1 MGFDPTGAVGG
12 AIGNTLGDALHRS
25 VCRQPQA
32 PALYFQGRDWSY
44 EQLDAAANRVARG
57 LLDAGLAQGDRVAAY
72 GKNSDAYVLLWLGCI
87 RAGLIHVPVNYALV
101 RDELAYICNQSGAAA
116 LFCDDDLAANV
127 AALGDAVELRLRGS
141 LRADKPLDQAGS
153 LDILSLAL
161 SKTSD
166 AGDATPPPVE
176 IGDDDPVQILYTS
189 GTTSAPKG
197 AVHTHRSL
205 FAEYVGCLLHLDVA
219 EQDRCLAALPLYHSA
234 QMHCFLMPGLLR
246 GAFSYLIES
255 PQADRV
261 LEIIETEG
269 ITSFFAPPTVWIGLL
284 RHDDFDRRDL
294 TSLRKLYYGASIM
307 PEPIV
312 AELARRLPEGRL
324 FNCYGQSEIA
334 PLATVLAP
342 EEHVADRLSSCGR
355 PVTTVQTR
363 IVKPGTLEDCAPGEH
378 GEIVHRSPQLMVAY
392 WDKPEQTAEVFEGG
406 WFHSGDLGYRDDQGF
421 IYIVDRIKDVV
432 NTGGV
437 MVASREVEE
446 ALYTHP
452 AIAEVAVIGVPHDKW
467 VEAIV
472 AVVVLKPGVTASAG
486 DLIAHARER
495 LAAFKLPKTVHFVDE
510 LPKNTAGKLL
520 KRELRTRFCDEK

>member
-1 MGFDPTGAVGG
+1 MAIEPTEAVRT
-12 AIGNTLGDALHRS
+12 AIGNTLGEALHRS

-44 EQLDAAANRVARG
+44 RRLDAAANRVARG
-57 LLDAGLAQGDRVAAY
+57 LLDAGLVKGDRVAAY
-72 GKNSDAYVLLWLGCI
+72 GKNSDAYVLLWLGCL
-87 RAGLIHVPVNYALV
+87 RAGLIHVPINYALV
-101 RDELAYICNQSGAAA
+101 RDELAYICNQSGAVA
-116 LFCDDDLAANV
+116 LFCDDDLRAHV
-127 AALGDAVELRLRGS
+127 DALADGIELRVLGS
-141 LRADKPLDQAGS
+141 LRAADPQV
-153 LDILSLAL
+153 LDILTLAL
-161 SKTSD
+161 SPTSGASND
-166 AGDATPPPVE
+166 TPPPVA
-176 IGDDDPVQILYTS
+176 IADDDPAQILYTS

-205 FAEYVGCLLHLDVA
+205 LAEYVGCLLHLDTA
-219 EQDRCLAALPLYHSA
+219 EEDRSLAALPLYHSA
-234 QMHCFLMPGLLR
+234 QMHCFVMPGLLR
-246 GAFSYLIES
+246 GAFNYLIET

-261 LEIIETEG
+261 LEIIERER

-294 TSLRKLYYGASIM
+294 ASLHKLYYGASIM

-324 FNCYGQSEIA
+324 YNCYGQSEIA

-342 EEHVADRLSSCGR
+342 DEHVAGWLSSCGR
-355 PVTTVQTR
+355 PLTTVQTR
-363 IVKPGTLEDCAPGEH
+363 IVRPGTLEDCEPGEH
-378 GEIVHRSPQLMVAY
+378 GEIVHRSPQLMIGY
-392 WDKPEQTAEVFEGG
+392 WDKPEQTAEAFEGG
-406 WFHSGDLGYRDDQGF
+406 WFHSGDLAYRDDAGF

-452 AIAEVAVIGVPHDKW
+452 AIAEVAVIGVPHEKW
-467 VEAIV
+467 VEAV
-472 AVVVLKPGVTASAG
+472 AAVVVLKPGCEADAEQ
-486 DLIAHARER
+486 LIAHARNK
-495 LAAFKLPKTVHFVDE
+495 LAAFKLPKAVHFVDE

-520 KRELRTRFCDEK
+520 KRELRPLFSE

>member
-1 MGFDPTGAVGG
+1 MAIEPTEAVRT
-12 AIGNTLGDALHRS
+12 AIGNTLGEALHRS

-44 EQLDAAANRVARG
+44 QQLDAAANRVARG
-57 LLDAGLAQGDRVAAY
+57 LLDAGLVKGDRVAAY
-72 GKNSDAYVLLWLGCI
+72 GKNSDAYVLLWLGCL
-87 RAGLIHVPVNYALV
+87 RAGLIHVPINYALV
-101 RDELAYICNQSGAAA
+101 RDELAYICNQSGAVA
-116 LFCDDDLAANV
+116 LFCDDDLRAHV
-127 AALGDAVELRLRGS
+127 DALADGIELRVLGS
-141 LRADKPLDQAGS
+141 LRAADPQV
-153 LDILSLAL
+153 LDILTLAL
-161 SKTSD
+161 SPTSGASND
-166 AGDATPPPVE
+166 TPPPVA
-176 IGDDDPVQILYTS
+176 IADDDPAQILYTS

-205 FAEYVGCLLHLDVA
+205 LAEYVGCLLHLDTA
-219 EQDRCLAALPLYHSA
+219 EEDRSLAALPLYHSA
-234 QMHCFLMPGLLR
+234 QMHCFVMPGLLR
-246 GAFSYLIES
+246 GAFNYLIET

-261 LEIIETEG
+261 LEIIERER

-294 TSLRKLYYGASIM
+294 ASLHKLYYGASIM

-324 FNCYGQSEIA
+324 YNCYGQSEIA

-342 EEHVADRLSSCGR
+342 DEHVAGRLSSCGR
-355 PVTTVQTR
+355 PLTTVQTR
-363 IVKPGTLEDCAPGEH
+363 IVRPGTLEDCEPGEH
-378 GEIVHRSPQLMVAY
+378 GEIVHRSPQLMIGY
-392 WDKPEQTAEVFEGG
+392 WDKPEQTAEAFEGG
-406 WFHSGDLGYRDDQGF
+406 WFHSGDLAYRDDAGF

-452 AIAEVAVIGVPHDKW
+452 AIAEVAVIGVPHEKW
-467 VEAIV
+467 VEAV
-472 AVVVLKPGVTASAG
+472 AAVVVLKPGCEADAEQ
-486 DLIAHARER
+486 LIAHARNK
-495 LAAFKLPKTVHFVDE
+495 LAAFKLPKAVHFVDE

-520 KRELRTRFCDEK
+520 KRELRPLFSE

>member
-1 MGFDPTGAVGG
+1 MAIEPTEAVRT
-12 AIGNTLGDALHRS
+12 AIGNTLGEALHRS

-44 EQLDAAANRVARG
+44 RRLDAAANRVARG
-57 LLDAGLAQGDRVAAY
+57 LLDAGLVKGDRVAAY
-72 GKNSDAYVLLWLGCI
+72 GKNSDAYVLLWLGCL
-87 RAGLIHVPVNYALV
+87 RAGLIHVPINYALV
-101 RDELAYICNQSGAAA
+101 RDELAYICNQSGAVA
-116 LFCDDDLAANV
+116 LFCDDDLRAHV
-127 AALGDAVELRLRGS
+127 DALADGIELRVLGS
-141 LRADKPLDQAGS
+141 LRAADPQV
-153 LDILSLAL
+153 LDILTLAL
-161 SKTSD
+161 SPTSGASND
-166 AGDATPPPVE
+166 TPPPVA
-176 IGDDDPVQILYTS
+176 IADDDPAQILYTS

-205 FAEYVGCLLHLDVA
+205 LAEYVGCLLHLDTA
-219 EQDRCLAALPLYHSA
+219 EEDRSLAALPLYHSA
-234 QMHCFLMPGLLR
+234 QMHCFVMPGLLR
-246 GAFSYLIES
+246 GAFNYLIET

-261 LEIIETEG
+261 LEIIERER

-294 TSLRKLYYGASIM
+294 ASLQKLYYGASIM

-324 FNCYGQSEIA
+324 YNCYGQSEIA

-342 EEHVADRLSSCGR
+342 DEHVAGWLSSCGR
-355 PVTTVQTR
+355 PLTTVQTR
-363 IVKPGTLEDCAPGEH
+363 IVRPGTLEDCEPGEH
-378 GEIVHRSPQLMVAY
+378 GEIVHRSPQLMIGY
-392 WDKPEQTAEVFEGG
+392 WDKPEQTAEAFEGG
-406 WFHSGDLGYRDDQGF
+406 WFHSGDLAYRDDAGF

-452 AIAEVAVIGVPHDKW
+452 AIAEVAVIGVPHEKW
-467 VEAIV
+467 VEAV
-472 AVVVLKPGVTASAG
+472 AAVVVLKPGCEADAEQ
-486 DLIAHARER
+486 LIAHARNK
-495 LAAFKLPKTVHFVDE
+495 LAAFKLPKAVHFVDE

-520 KRELRTRFCDEK
+520 KRELRPLFSE